1 LYFNNKKVV
10 PVYGNAVLFIY
21 LSNRVMANERG
32 LYIKNRHLAIKND
45 WLLYKERNPFAS
57 ARQWAKE
64 NIPGTISVDAKY
76 ALLRRACKR
85 IDNPTVITKRTR
97 KRPNT
102 KKKLV
107 EAWLDEHI
115 ERKNDLDAF
124 NDWLTSINKSP
135 FKKNLF
141 MEYLRII
148 HKQRALLR
156 MESVNGMSGSID
168 DVVDRIISTNF
179 PLSQE
184 TVTQDTGMIDNSIRE
199 EEDGNVEEE
208 EEEEGE
214 DDDELEEE
222 EEDVVMLEAQA
233 VEESCKDLDILKKEL
248 DILMLESSRFVPTAF
263 TNDSLR
269 SYKNTRHPKF
279 RIPDDTVFIFKI
291 LIENGLR
298 FNAVE
303 KDGAC
308 FMTSIVISIGERPI
322 PREVSVLKSRV
333 FDSIDTKDYKT
344 IVTNY
349 NICET
354 NYGLGS
360 LDIKRIDT
368 WRKFKLHFEKHSTFL
383 CQTLYPYVEQI
394 IQATILIVDVQCKN
408 QKIGLLTGSLHDL
421 YKPQS
426 LHDRRFV
433 FILFSQLTSETSHFD
448 IFTREDG
455 TNGLFQYD
463 DFSNQMK
470 ALLVSDTYST
480 PGVVTLFTPISQ
492 T

>member
-1 LYFNNKKVV
+1 
-10 PVYGNAVLFIY
+10 
-21 LSNRVMANERG
+21 MANERG

-45 WLLYKERNPFAS
+45 WLLYKERNPSAS
-57 ARQWAKE
+57 PRQWAKE

-85 IDNPTVITKRTR
+85 IDNPTVITKSTR

-107 EAWLDEHI
+107 EVWLDEQTDKI
-115 ERKNDLDAF
+115 NDLKAF

-148 HKQRALLR
+148 QKQRALLQ
-156 MESVNGMSGSID
+156 MESVNRMSGSID
-168 DVVDRIISTNF
+168 DVAERIMSRNL
-179 PLSQE
+179 PPSQE
-184 TVTQDTGMIDNSIRE
+184 TVTQGTEMIVDNFIRE

-208 EEEEGE
+208 EDTVEEEE
-214 DDDELEEE
+214 EEEADEDELEIE

-233 VEESCKDLDILKKEL
+233 VEDLDILKKEL
-248 DILMLESSRFVPTAF
+248 DILMLESTNFDPKAF

-269 SYKNTRHPKF
+269 SYKKTMHRNF

-291 LIENGLR
+291 LIGNSLK
-298 FNAVE
+298 FKAVR

-308 FMTSIVISIGERPI
+308 FMTSIVISIGKQPTRG
-322 PREVSVLKSRV
+322 EVSDLKSDV
-333 FDSIDTKDYKT
+333 FDSIGPNDYNT

-354 NYGLGS
+354 NDGLGS
-360 LDIKRIDT
+360 LDIKSINNWDS
-368 WRKFKLHFEKHSTFL
+368 FKLHFSKHGTFL

-394 IQATILIVDVQCKN
+394 IQATVLIIDVQCKN
-408 QKIGLLTGSLHDL
+408 QKIGLLTGTLHDL
-421 YKPQS
+421 YQPQN
-426 LHDRRFV
+426 LRDRRFV
-433 FILFSQLTSETSHFD
+433 FVLFSQLDRDTSHFD

-463 DFSNQMK
+463 DLSNQMK
-470 ALLVSDTYST
+470 ALLVSDKYST
-480 PGVVTLFTPISQ
+480 AGVVTLFTPISQ

>member
-1 LYFNNKKVV
+1 
-10 PVYGNAVLFIY
+10 
-21 LSNRVMANERG
+21 MANERG

-45 WLLYKERNPFAS
+45 WLLYKERNPSAS
-57 ARQWAKE
+57 PRQWAKE

-85 IDNPTVITKRTR
+85 IDNPTVITKSTR

-107 EAWLDEHI
+107 EVWLDEHI
-115 ERKNDLDAF
+115 ERKNDLVAF

-148 HKQRALLR
+148 QKQRALLQ
-156 MESVNGMSGSID
+156 MESVNRMSGSID
-168 DVVDRIISTNF
+168 DVAERIMSTNL
-179 PLSQE
+179 PPSQE
-184 TVTQDTGMIDNSIRE
+184 TVTQDTEMIVDNSIRE

-208 EEEEGE
+208 EE

-222 EEDVVMLEAQA
+222 EAVVMLEAQA

-248 DILMLESSRFVPTAF
+248 DILMLESTNFDPKAF

-269 SYKNTRHPKF
+269 SYKKTMHRNF

-291 LIENGLR
+291 LIESGLK
-298 FNAVE
+298 FKAVRM
-303 KDGAC
+303 DGAC
-308 FMTSIVISIGERPI
+308 FMTSIVISIGKRPT
-322 PREVSVLKSRV
+322 PSEVSDLKSDV
-333 FDSIDTKDYKT
+333 FNSIGPNDYEE
-344 IVTNY
+344 IVKNY
-349 NICET
+349 NIYET
-354 NYGLGS
+354 NDGLGS
-360 LDIKRIDT
+360 LDIKSINNWDS
-368 WRKFKLHFEKHSTFL
+368 FKLHFSKHGTFL

-408 QKIGLLTGSLHDL
+408 QKIGLLTGTLHDL
-421 YKPQS
+421 YRPQS
-426 LHDRRFV
+426 LRERHFV
-433 FILFSQLTSETSHFD
+433 FVLFSQLDRDTSHFD

-455 TNGLFQYD
+455 ANGLFRYD
-463 DFSNQMK
+463 DLSNQMK
-470 ALLVSDTYST
+470 ALLVSNKYST
-480 PGVVTLFTPISQ
+480 AGVVTLFTPISP